1 MAGTQSYFGKIRSL
15 LITLSCCTSITL
27 VGCGGSGSTTAG
39 GATAST
45 ADCSSISSD
54 ALVSV
59 DNDDSNSLLAAAV
72 TSDCDQVA
80 VYEDDG
86 RVSQAAVSLK
96 DGSEVIAVFND
107 DGKVVAVR
115 SGDDTL
121 TLSYNDGLG
130 FARGEYTTGTGESTA
145 SVFSVARDSDS
156 TATRS
161 SSQNG
166 GANAAFGHELK
177 QFADTLAAERC
188 RIAAIGP
195 LTNVATL
202 IQHRPELAEQVEEV
216 VIVAGRSRDRS
227 LYLGDVGPVRD
238 FNFECDVRAAQILLS
253 SGIAVVLAG
262 FELSS
267 QVVIT
272 QADLER
278 IRVRGGATADYLH
291 RNSLAWCSYWTQ
303 QFPHDRGFHPWD
315 SAAIAWLLRPELFET
330 ESRGWRIRDVALTR
344 EERER
349 NPDGSPESVAWL
361 ECDPGF
367 PGIAHTYCTGFKAGR
382 ATEFVRHVMDGVY

>member
-1 MAGTQSYFGKIRSL
+1 MISL
-15 LITLSCCTSITL
+15 IIDTDPALGLIHEGRPRDI
-27 VGCGGSGSTTAG
+27 
-39 GATAST
+39 
-45 ADCSSISSD
+45 
-54 ALVSV
+54 
-59 DNDDSNSLLAAAV
+59 
-72 TSDCDQVA
+72 
-80 VYEDDG
+80 DDG
-86 RVSQAAVSLK
+86 FAIVEAINSDEIDLRGITVTFGNAPLDAALGVARDLIALKEVDVPVLAGASQAMPQREGEGALTPAVEFL
-96 DGSEVIAVFND
+96 A
-107 DGKVVAVR
+107 
-115 SGDDTL
+115 DTL
-121 TLSYNDGLG
+121 T
-130 FARGEYTTGTGESTA
+130 A
-145 SVFSVARDSDS
+145 
-156 TATRS
+156 
-161 SSQNG
+161 Q
-166 GANAAFGHELK
+166 
-177 QFADTLAAERC
+177 RC

-216 VIVAGRSRDRS
+216 VIVAGRSRERPF
-227 LYLGDVGPVRD
+227 YLGDVGPVRD

-253 SGIAVVLAG
+253 SGIPVVLAG

-278 IRVRGGATADYLH
+278 IHARGSPTADYLH
-291 RNSLAWCSYWTQ
+291 RNSLAWCSHWTQ

-344 EERER
+344 EERAR

-361 ECDPGF
+361 ECDVGF
-367 PGIAHTYCTGFKAGR
+367 PGIAHTYCTGFKAGK

>member
-1 MAGTQSYFGKIRSL
+1 MIA
-15 LITLSCCTSITL
+15 LIIDT
-27 VGCGGSGSTTAG
+27 
-39 GATAST
+39 
-45 ADCSSISSD
+45 DP
-54 ALVSV
+54 ALGLIHEGRPR
-59 DNDDSNSLLAAAV
+59 DI
-72 TSDCDQVA
+72 
-80 VYEDDG
+80 DDG
-86 RVSQAAVSLK
+86 FAIVEAINSGEIGLEGITVTFGNAPLDAA
-96 DGSEVIAVFND
+96 
-107 DGKVVAVR
+107 
-115 SGDDTL
+115 
-121 TLSYNDGLG
+121 LG
-130 FARGEYTTGTGESTA
+130 
-145 SVFSVARDSDS
+145 VARDL
-156 TATRS
+156 TALKDVDVPVLAGA
-161 SSQNG
+161 SQAMPQREG
-166 GANAAFGHELK
+166 KGALTPAVEFL
-177 QFADTLAAERC
+177 ADTLAAERC

-216 VIVAGRSRDRS
+216 VIVAGRSRDGS